1 MRLKHPKKRFLAT
14 TAVTLGALAA
24 LVAVPASAR
33 ADDSLGTFKIQNS
46 GWTGGSKT
54 PMCLWGAGGNGARTY
69 VQKCSNDNHDRWTF
83 YPIGSAGQPGSWYEL
98 VNVAT
103 GECLDA
109 DANNLTG
116 GAQVQSWGCNQAYQ
130 QRWRFTPRTN
140 YYQRVANLGGDA
152 ANSWANDRF
161 YLDMDA
167 QYQRLWSSDSSNNQ
181 LWSMFP
187 G

>member
-1 MRLKHPKKRFLAT
+1 LKLKLAKRRFIT
-14 TAVTLGALAA
+14 TIAATLGAVAA
-24 LVAVPASAR
+24 LVAVPTSAQ
-33 ADDSLGTFKIQNS
+33 ADDSLGTFRIQNS
-46 GWTGGSKT
+46 GWTGGSGK

-69 VQKCSNDNHDRWTF
+69 IQKCSSDSHDEWTF
-83 YPIGSAGQPGSWYEL
+83 YPIGGGGQSGSWYEL

-103 GECLDA
+103 GLCLDA

-116 GAQVQSWGCNQAYQ
+116 GAVVQAWGCNQSWQ

-140 YYQRVANLGGDA
+140 YYQRVANLAGDA

-167 QYQRLWSSDSSNNQ
+167 SYQRLWSSDSSSNQ
-181 LWSMFP
+181 FWSMFP